1 MPCAFFRFS
10 FFLIPPTFDGERDVR
25 AALPFFSLLLL
36 RTLDTA
42 LIRRMRSSSASNGSA
57 LAIESICSNRS
68 DMSAAAVAGA
78 SCVFPGPQTSPLAS
92 GTCTPTLHAVSGKQ
106 ADGRRRSRTVRTQ
119 PHSMK
124 AAGRVA
130 VVTGANKGI
139 GYHIAASLIASKL
152 FGTVIL
158 ACRDPS
164 RGERAAKELGGVF
177 MPLCVG
183 DAESTQR
190 FAASLR
196 DKYGRLDVL
205 VNNAAIA
212 FKAAD
217 PTPFH
222 EQTRPT
228 LAVNYYGT
236 VAVTHA
242 LMPLLLASDAD
253 PRIVNVASMAGHLRQ
268 LSPERQK
275 AFASKSL
282 DMPKLD
288 QLVGA
293 FESDVAQGVDLKA
306 NGWGKSNYGFSKL
319 ALIASTKVHARLH
332 PSLKVNAVCPG
343 YCDTDM
349 SSHRG
354 PRSPA
359 DGAQNAVL
367 LATMP
372 RERCPS
378 GEFYENLEP
387 STW

>member
-1 MPCAFFRFS
+1 
-10 FFLIPPTFDGERDVR
+10 
-25 AALPFFSLLLL
+25 
-36 RTLDTA
+36 
-42 LIRRMRSSSASNGSA
+42 
-57 LAIESICSNRS
+57 
-68 DMSAAAVAGA
+68 
-78 SCVFPGPQTSPLAS
+78 
-92 GTCTPTLHAVSGKQ
+92 
-106 ADGRRRSRTVRTQ
+106 
-119 PHSMK
+119 MK